1 MAATISAEHADL
13 LNRPIVVSLAT
24 VMPDGQPQVNPVW
37 CSYDGTHVLINS
49 AAGRVKDRN
58 MKDRPQAT
66 VLCLDPQ
73 NPFKWVEV
81 RGKVVEITTEG
92 ADAHIDDLAELYI
105 GQRPYPFRQ
114 PGEQRVIYKIE
125 PTRVVSYG

>member
-1 MAATISAEHADL
+1 MAATIPAEYAAL
-13 LNRPIVVSLAT
+13 LNQPIVVSLAT

-66 VLCLDPQ
+66 VLCMDPQ

-92 ADAHIDDLAELYI
+92 ADDHIDDLAELYL

-114 PGEQRVIYKIE
+114 ADEVRVIYKIE
-125 PTRVVSYG
+125 PTRVVSFG